1 MPDLTNNSTIND
13 DSTTDLKIRLLILYG
28 KLMLESNYDVSSIRT
43 NLAQMIVFMKID
55 FFSFYI
61 TPMNLMLINQKTNDV
76 KMLSIRS
83 YSYNFEKMGHI
94 KINVDNYL
102 NGEIPLEEL
111 YKELK
116 KIDKLKYAFSI
127 PIQVLGAGIIC
138 GSMFILINKF
148 SFSAILAFLLG
159 VIGYFC
165 YIILEKYI
173 NIKIFSV
180 FLYSTIVSVLA
191 VLLAKNNI
199 AEDSFSL
206 ILSCMMPLLPGAT
219 LVNAIRNSIG
229 GDYLSGLALASEALN
244 TALMLGLPVAFILSN
259 F

>member
-13 DSTTDLKIRLLILYG
+13 DSTTDLKIRVLILYG

-116 KIDKLKYAFSI
+116 KIDKLNYAFSI

>member
-1 MPDLTNNSTIND
+1 MPDLTNNSSISD
-13 DSTTDLKIRLLILYG
+13 DNTTDLKIRVLILYG

-94 KINVDNYL
+94 KINIDNYL
-102 NGEIPLEEL
+102 TKDITLEQL

-116 KIDKLKYAFSI
+116 KIDKLNYAFSI

-165 YIILEKYI
+165 YILLEKYI

>member
-116 KIDKLKYAFSI
+116 KIDKLNYAFSI